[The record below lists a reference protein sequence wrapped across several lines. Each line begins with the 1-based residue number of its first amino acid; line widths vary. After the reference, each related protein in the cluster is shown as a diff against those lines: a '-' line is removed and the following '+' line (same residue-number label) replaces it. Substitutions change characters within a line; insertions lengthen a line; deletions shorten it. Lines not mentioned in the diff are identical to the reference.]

1 MDPRKK
7 DRLQTPETITSSAE
21 DESST
26 CSEAEENSCPKSG
39 VSKSGDSAS
48 C

>member
-7 DRLQTPETITSSAE
+7 DRLQTPETITSSVEEEAGAGSGAG
-21 DESST
+21 ES
-26 CSEAEENSCPKSG
+26 SCPKSG
-39 VSKSGDSAS
+39 VSRSDDSAS